1 MRALRNF
8 DLEPMMGNWYV
19 VQYYASTEE
28 LPEYACMRS
37 HFTFTSDDQ
46 HVSGYVD
53 YQVLKVYRPLTFG
66 IKLYCIEAL
75 NGNAKSPLSPRV
87 YSLLYP
93 TYLWVRAICLLCLNL
108 LQIGLNDVCLSIFPP
123 FKSSFNVTHDTYF
136 YPVEPVLYVG

>member
-75 NGNAKSPLSPRV
+75 NDNAKSSLSPRV

-93 TYLWVRAICLLCLNL
+93 TYLWVRAICLLCLNIL
-108 LQIGLNDVCLSIFPP
+108 RYIPHIYIAPIYSELFP
-123 FKSSFNVTHDTYF
+123 
-136 YPVEPVLYVG
+136 E